1 MGAGRGGGLIPGN
14 MGPPQEASEQGSDMI
29 GSILGRFFWQH
40 STGWVG
46 RAVWRSVSRIC
57 AWKTL
62 ISEPP
67 YPSPALQHPRQ
78 FEKQVGAGSFF
89 FPHPA
94 CIYGPRLKVC
104 SKETLQLAPL
114 LSCISPLAMTK
125 EMAAWRR
132 KWQPTPVLLP
142 GESHGQRSLAGYSP

>member
-89 FPHPA
+89 FPHNPFLGVKICENFPWENVSHKRA
-94 CIYGPRLKVC
+94 CRGVAVSNDSTFK
-104 SKETLQLAPL
+104 T
-114 LSCISPLAMTK
+114 
-125 EMAAWRR
+125 
-132 KWQPTPVLLP
+132 
-142 GESHGQRSLAGYSP
+142 G

>member
-1 MGAGRGGGLIPGN
+1 M
-14 MGPPQEASEQGSDMI
+14 
-29 GSILGRFFWQH
+29 
-40 STGWVG
+40 
-46 RAVWRSVSRIC
+46 WRSVSRIC

-78 FEKQVGAGSFF
+78 FEKQVGAGGFF
-89 FPHPA
+89 FPNPA

-104 SKETLQLAPL
+104 SMETLQLAPL

-142 GESHGQRSLAGYSP
+142 RESHGQRSLAGYSPYTEIIILFAFTHTSSHLLITSNCLFLVLESCSSQWP